1 MSKQTSINLDV
12 TINPVGFVV
21 SGGQSGGINSL
32 EITGGDIELVGS
44 NSSETYTFPST
55 STILVGAD
63 VPNTFT
69 AIQRFSAG
77 ISASGATFSGNL
89 NVGFT
94 YGFGI
99 TLATNAIKRDLGQKL
114 RDFCNVKD
122 FGAVGDGT
130 TDDSLAFQ
138 NAYNF
143 LRFTV
148 PTGICS
154 ASPAVFANTGTI
166 YVPRGR
172 YRLDREFFVS
182 NALDQCNTFQPG
194 ITGITCSVHLNSAL
208 GIKFQGDGAQA
219 SILVSG
225 TTSNSSVFFARPY
238 SFLEFHDLGFLDIS
252 GNTLTTQRNC
262 IMLNGFGGG
271 RNFYLN
277 NIYTEGFKRVVV
289 YTCDVNEDTNF
300 YTGCYFQGADTVIW
314 ARNTQAL
321 VNNISN
327 CSFFEIRDAA
337 IDVRGFE
344 YLHVDSATVIMP
356 GIFLKLTNNDLSSVG
371 QYTITNSKW
380 EFWPQ
385 IPQGGTSKVLSLTG
399 GAYVKFINCGIAGG
413 SAASGIHH
421 FDLEGQNYIIELD
434 GGQWGDGAGQ
444 QTNIRTAAH
453 NAKGAFNA
461 WGVICKNL
469 ASAPNRTITRTPA
482 THAISCWPP
491 VVFQNCV
498 GVENIYLRGNNQT
511 GPIVNPVG
519 GLGGLDRNKNTK
531 NNNGWLV
538 SGSVGTTHTFS
549 SYGQRVFL
557 ESIKILVGDTV
568 NNTNWGGLTGITMQV
583 FAGNTLISQIRHT
596 QTPPYLYDLTPVNP
610 LITTEDI
617 KIFIPQTEGGG
628 GGAGVGGLVFVDTVS
643 L

>member
-1 MSKQTSINLDV
+1 MPITPLTGEDSFETWFTKT
-12 TINPVGFVV
+12 
-21 SGGQSGGINSL
+21 NSL
-32 EITGGDIELVGS
+32 INIS
-44 NSSETYTFPST
+44 NGVTAYRHGFNTTIASS
-55 STILVGAD
+55 
-63 VPNTFT
+63 
-69 AIQRFSAG
+69 
-77 ISASGATFSGNL
+77 
-89 NVGFT
+89 
-94 YGFGI
+94 GI
-99 TLATNAIKRDLGQKL
+99 TRSTEDKL

-122 FGAVGDGT
+122 FGAVGDGV

-138 NAYNF
+138 NAYDF
-143 LRFTV
+143 LRFAV
-148 PTGICS
+148 PVGICS
-154 ASPAVFANTGTI
+154 ISPPVPANTGTI

-172 YRLDREFFVS
+172 YRLDRQFFVS
-182 NALDQCNTFQPG
+182 LALDQCNTFQPG

-208 GIKFQGDGAQA
+208 GIKFQGDGAQT

-225 TTSNSSVFFARPY
+225 ITSNSSVFFARPY
-238 SFLEFHDLGFLDIS
+238 QFLEFHDLGFLDIS

-271 RNFYLN
+271 QNFHFK
-277 NIYTEGFKRVVV
+277 NIYTSGFKRVVV

-300 YTGCYFQGADTVIW
+300 YTGCYFTNADTVIW

-327 CSFFEIRDAA
+327 CTFFDIRDAA
-337 IDVRGFE
+337 IDARGFE
-344 YLHVDSATVIMP
+344 YLHVDSTTVIMP
-356 GIFLKLTNNDLSSVG
+356 GTFLKLTNNGLDSVG

-380 EFWPQ
+380 EFMPQ
-385 IPQGGTSKVLSLTG
+385 IAQGGTSKVLSLTG

-413 SAASGIHH
+413 SGASGTHH
-421 FDLEGQNYIIELD
+421 FDLEGQDYIVELD

-453 NAKGAFNA
+453 NAKGDFNA
-461 WGVICKNL
+461 WGVVCKNL

-482 THAISCWPP
+482 THAVSCWPP

-498 GVENIYLRGNNQT
+498 GVENIYLRGNNEI

-538 SGSVGTTHTFS
+538 SGPGNGTTHTFS

-568 NNTNWGGLTGITMQV
+568 HQPNWGGLTGITMQA
-583 FAGNTLISQIRHT
+583 FAGNTLISEIKHT
-596 QTPPYLYDLTPVNP
+596 QTPPYLYDLTLTNP

-617 KIFIPQTEGGG
+617 NIFIPQTQGSV
-628 GGAGVGGLVFVDTVS
+628 AGVGGLVFVDTIS

>member
-1 MSKQTSINLDV
+1 MSLVGNKIV
-12 TINPVGFVV
+12 TAGITLNGPITV
-21 SGGQSGGINSL
+21 SGSA
-32 EITGGDIELVGS
+32 V
-44 NSSETYTFPST
+44 
-55 STILVGAD
+55 
-63 VPNTFT
+63 
-69 AIQRFSAG
+69 FSAG
-77 ISASGATFSGNL
+77 LSAADATFSGNL

-138 NAYNF
+138 NAYDF

-148 PTGICS
+148 PVGICS
-154 ASPAVFANTGTI
+154 TSPAVPANTGTI

-172 YRLDREFFVS
+172 YRLDRQFFVS
-182 NALDQCNTFQPG
+182 DALDQCNTFQPG
-194 ITGITCSVHLNSAL
+194 ITGITCSVRLNSAL
-208 GIKFQGDGAQA
+208 GIKFQGDGAQT

-225 TTSNSSVFFARPY
+225 ITSNSSVFFARPY

-277 NIYTEGFKRVVV
+277 NIHTEGFKRVVV

-300 YTGCYFQGADTVIW
+300 YTGCFFRDADTVIW
-314 ARNTQAL
+314 VRNTQAL

-327 CSFFEIRDAA
+327 CSFYEIRDAA
-337 IDVRGFE
+337 IDARGFE

-356 GIFLKLTNNDLSSVG
+356 GTFLKLTNNGLSSVG

-380 EFWPQ
+380 EFMPQ
-385 IPQGGTSKVLSLTG
+385 IPEGGTSKVLSLTG
-399 GAYVKFINCGIAGG
+399 GAYVKFVNCGIAGG
-413 SAASGIHH
+413 SGAPGTHH
-421 FDLEGQNYIIELD
+421 FDLEGQDYIVELD
-434 GGQWGDGAGQ
+434 GGQWGDGSGQ

-453 NAKGAFNA
+453 NAKGSFNA
-461 WGVICKNL
+461 WGVVCKNL

-482 THAISCWPP
+482 AHAVSCWPP

-538 SGSVGTTHTFS
+538 SGSDGTTHTFS
-549 SYGQRVFL
+549 SYGQRVFI
-557 ESIKILVGDTV
+557 ESVKILVGDTV
-568 NNTNWGGLTGITMQV
+568 NNTGWGGLTGITMQV
-583 FAGNTLISQIRHT
+583 FAGNTLISQIKHT
-596 QTPPYLYDLTPVNP
+596 QTPPYLYDLTPANP
-610 LITTEDI
+610 LITTENI
-617 KIFIPQTEGGG
+617 RVFIPQTQGGG
-628 GGAGVGGLVFVDTVS
+628 DGAGVGGLVFVDTIS